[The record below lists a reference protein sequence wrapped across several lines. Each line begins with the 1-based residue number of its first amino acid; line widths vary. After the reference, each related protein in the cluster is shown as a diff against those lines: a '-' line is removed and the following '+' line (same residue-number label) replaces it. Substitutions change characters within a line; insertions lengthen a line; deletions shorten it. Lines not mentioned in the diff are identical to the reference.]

1 MVAKTVMSPLTIKQ
15 TVALLFKK
23 MDSEKKRKRDDQ
35 YDEIDKKRKFCSC
48 EECVEERRVQRAI
61 QLSIEDQ
68 KRG

>member
-1 MVAKTVMSPLTIKQ
+1 
-15 TVALLFKK
+15 

-61 QLSIEDQ
+61 RLSIEDQ